1 MLSSS
6 SWGCELKYDYQE
18 RKLKLA
24 TVILFVRMWV
34 EINLQS
40 LNGIKVHRHPLRED
54 VSWNVNATTVFPFAS
69 VILFVRMWVEIPLR
83 LYGIPPTFCHPLRGD
98 VSWNIQNS
106 ILKPIAKVILFVRM
120 WVEIPLSYTAS
131 NYTVSS
137 SSWGCELKYY
147 KLQWYFSASTCHP
160 LREDVSWNLDTV
172 LSNLTSPIRHPLRED
187 VSWNRLAPVI
197 EEIGDVILFVRMWV
211 EIRRMVM
218 EYVGREGHPLREDVS
233 WNLLYLFRLTLRFR
247 HPLREDVSWNIRRT
261 ATRKPVLIVILFVR
275 MWVEIRKLQISKH
288 LINVIL
294 FVRMWVEMIRQYV
307 QWKCVRSSSSWGC
320 ELKSWRVRC

>member
-1 MLSSS
+1 M
-6 SWGCELKYDYQE
+6 GQ
-18 RKLKLA
+18 
-24 TVILFVRMWV
+24 
-34 EINLQS
+34 N
-40 LNGIKVHRHPLRED
+40 RHPLRED
-54 VSWNVNATTVFPFAS
+54 VSWNIHSMSN
-69 VILFVRMWVEIPLR
+69 
-83 LYGIPPTFCHPLRGD
+83 
-98 VSWNIQNS
+98 VSYPS
-106 ILKPIAKVILFVRM
+106 
-120 WVEIPLSYTAS
+120 
-131 NYTVSS
+131 
-137 SSWGCELKYY
+137 
-147 KLQWYFSASTCHP
+147 
-160 LREDVSWNLDTV
+160 
-172 LSNLTSPIRHPLRED
+172 
-187 VSWNRLAPVI
+187 
-197 EEIGDVILFVRMWV
+197 VILFVRMWV

>member
-1 MLSSS
+1 M
-6 SWGCELKYDYQE
+6 GQ
-18 RKLKLA
+18 
-24 TVILFVRMWV
+24 
-34 EINLQS
+34 N
-40 LNGIKVHRHPLRED
+40 RHPLRED
-54 VSWNVNATTVFPFAS
+54 VSWNIHSMSNVSYPS
-69 VILFVRMWVEIPLR
+69 VILFVRMWVEML
-83 LYGIPPTFCHPLRGD
+83 
-98 VSWNIQNS
+98 IQGMKNCMD
-106 ILKPIAKVILFVRM
+106 I
-120 WVEIPLSYTAS
+120 
-131 NYTVSS
+131 
-137 SSWGCELKYY
+137 
-147 KLQWYFSASTCHP
+147 
-160 LREDVSWNLDTV
+160 
-172 LSNLTSPIRHPLRED
+172 
-187 VSWNRLAPVI
+187 
-197 EEIGDVILFVRMWV
+197 VILFVRMWV